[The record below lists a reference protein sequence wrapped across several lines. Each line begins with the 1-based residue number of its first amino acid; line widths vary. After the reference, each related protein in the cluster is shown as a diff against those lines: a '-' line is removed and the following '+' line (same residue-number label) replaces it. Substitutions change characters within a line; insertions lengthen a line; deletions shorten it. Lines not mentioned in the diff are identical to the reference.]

1 MKKSTQQ
8 VNLRLRAVP
17 FAAKVGLMGLAGL
30 AVLAGCGGSGGDE
43 VAQPVMGARSKPLLT
58 LDGKQFKDANGNG
71 KLDVYEDWRRPVQER
86 IDDLVAQMTDT

>member
-30 AVLAGCGGSGGDE
+30 AVLAGCGGCGGDE
-43 VAQPVMGARSKPLLT
+43 VAQPVMGGGPSRC
-58 LDGKQFKDANGNG
+58 
-71 KLDVYEDWRRPVQER
+71 
-86 IDDLVAQMTDT
+86 